1 MYNKEV
7 YPIVYHKT
15 PVLQTNVNREHY
27 MIEGQIF
34 DDRLLKK
41 HGHDGD
47 LYCPRFACFY
57 VVVVVVV
64 FVVDVVFFRE
74 PAKVQSKLT
83 VDSFEQR

>member
-1 MYNKEV
+1 
-7 YPIVYHKT
+7 
-15 PVLQTNVNREHY
+15 

-47 LYCPRFACFY
+47 LRCPRFACFF

-64 FVVDVVFFRE
+64 CVVVVIVFFFGS
-74 PAKVQSKLT
+74 PQKCSP
-83 VDSFEQR
+83 S